1 MNVRKSI
8 YFSYKRAVGSS
19 FPLLYEDL
27 VRQDRN
33 GVAPDITNWLL
44 VQLLAHCR
52 RSVPYYAEIMKKVGD
67 DFEHDPASYLLR
79 LPLLTKGL
87 IRTHIEQLKSQH
99 LGQRKWY
106 FNTSGGSTGEPVKL
120 IQDQDYG
127 DRSNALQEFYSSWA
141 GAGIGDSI
149 VYIWGSERDI
159 LEGSLGAELKKLI
172 IKSLLRKTYLN
183 AFRMTPEKMN
193 EFIHILNTRR
203 PKLIIVYVDS
213 IFELARF
220 AEREKIAIRPQSA
233 IITSAGTLT
242 PFMREKIEGV
252 FQCKVFNRYGSRE
265 VSDIAGE
272 CAAHRGL
279 HVFPWGCYVEVVDE
293 AGNRLAAGTEGNIVV
308 TCLSN
313 YAMPLIRYQ
322 IGDRGVL
329 SADSSCPCGRG
340 GQILER
346 ILGRNDDIFETKDG
360 TQIEGGYFGLLL
372 YSRPWVWKCQVIQ
385 KDYSSI
391 LFKIKQS
398 EYDYEPEELSD
409 IIHKTRVIMGED
421 CQVDFEF
428 VDDIPTSPSG
438 KYRYI
443 LSEINTLPRVNA

>member
-1 MNVRKSI
+1 
-8 YFSYKRAVGSS
+8 
-19 FPLLYEDL
+19 
-27 VRQDRN
+27 
-33 GVAPDITNWLL
+33 
-44 VQLLAHCR
+44 
-52 RSVPYYAEIMKKVGD
+52 VPYYAEIMKQVGD
-67 DFEHDPASYLLR
+67 DFEQDPASYLLR
-79 LPLLTKGL
+79 LPILTKGL
-87 IRTHIEQLKSQH
+87 IRTHIEQLKSQD

-120 IQDQDYG
+120 IQDRDYS

-141 GAGIGDSI
+141 GAGLGDSI
-149 VYIWGSERDI
+149 MYIWGSERDI

-193 EFIHILNTRR
+193 EFINILNTRR
-203 PKLIIVYVDS
+203 PKLIIAYVDS

-220 AEREKIAIRPQSA
+220 AEREKITIRPQSA

-293 AGNRLAAGTEGNIVV
+293 AGNRLPAGTEGNIVV

-313 YAMPLIRYQ
+313 FAMPLIRYQ

-340 GQILER
+340 GQILDR

>member
-33 GVAPDITNWLL
+33 GVAPDITNRLL

-52 RSVPYYAEIMKKVGD
+52 RSVPYYAEIMKKGGD

-79 LPLLTKGL
+79 LPILTKGL
-87 IRTHIEQLKSQH
+87 IRAHIEQLKSQD

-120 IQDQDYG
+120 IQDRDYG

-141 GAGIGDSI
+141 RAGVGDSI

-193 EFIHILNTRR
+193 EFINILNTRR
-203 PKLIIVYVDS
+203 PKLIIAYVDS

-272 CAAHRGL
+272 CDAHRGL

-293 AGNRLAAGTEGNIVV
+293 AGNRLPAGTEGNIVV

-313 YAMPLIRYQ
+313 FAMPLIRYQ

-360 TQIEGGYFGLLL
+360 TQIEGGYFGFLL

-391 LFKIKQS
+391 LFRIKQS

-409 IIHKTRVIMGED
+409 IIYKTRVIMGED

-443 LSEINTLPRVNA
+443 LSEINTLPRVNV

>member
-33 GVAPDITNWLL
+33 GVAPDITNRLL

-79 LPLLTKGL
+79 LPILTKGL
-87 IRTHIEQLKSQH
+87 IRAHIEQLKSQD

-120 IQDQDYG
+120 IQDRDYG

-141 GAGIGDSI
+141 GAGVGDSI

-193 EFIHILNTRR
+193 EFINILNTRR
-203 PKLIIVYVDS
+203 PKLIIAYVDS

-272 CAAHRGL
+272 CDAHRGL

-293 AGNRLAAGTEGNIVV
+293 AGNRLPAGTEGNIVV

-313 YAMPLIRYQ
+313 FAMPLIRYQ

-360 TQIEGGYFGLLL
+360 TQIEGGYFGFLL

-391 LFKIKQS
+391 LFRIKQS

-409 IIHKTRVIMGED
+409 IIYKTRVIMGED

-443 LSEINTLPRVNA
+443 LSEINTLPRVNV

>member
-8 YFSYKRAVGSS
+8 YVSYKRAVGSS

>member
-8 YFSYKRAVGSS
+8 YFSYKHAVGSS

-27 VRQDRN
+27 VRQERI
-33 GVAPDITNWLL
+33 GVAPDTTNRLL
-44 VQLLAHCR
+44 VQLLAHCQ
-52 RSVPYYAEIMKKVGD
+52 RSVPYYADIMKQVGD
-67 DFEHDPASYLLR
+67 DFEQDPASYLLR
-79 LPLLTKGL
+79 FPILTKEL
-87 IRTHIEQLKSQH
+87 IRTHSEQLKSH
-99 LGQRKWY
+99 DLSQRKWY

-120 IQDQDYG
+120 IQDRDYG

-141 GAGIGDSI
+141 GAGVGDSI
-149 VYIWGSERDI
+149 VYLWGSERDI
-159 LEGSLGAELKKLI
+159 LEGSFGAELKKLI

-193 EFIHILNTRR
+193 EFINILNTTQ
-203 PKLIIVYVDS
+203 PKLIIAYVDS

-242 PFMREKIEGV
+242 PFMREKIEAV

-293 AGNRLAAGTEGNIVV
+293 AGNRLPAGTEGNIVV

-313 YAMPLIRYQ
+313 FAMPLIRYQ
-322 IGDRGVL
+322 IGDRGIL

-372 YSRPWVWKCQVIQ
+372 YSRPWVWKCQIIQ

-398 EYDYEPEELSD
+398 EYDYEPEELTD
-409 IIHKTRVIMGED
+409 IIHKTRVIMGKD
-421 CQVDFEF
+421 CHVDFEF

-443 LSEINTLPRVNA
+443 LSEINTFSRVNV

>member
-1 MNVRKSI
+1 
-8 YFSYKRAVGSS
+8 
-19 FPLLYEDL
+19 
-27 VRQDRN
+27 
-33 GVAPDITNWLL
+33 
-44 VQLLAHCR
+44 
-52 RSVPYYAEIMKKVGD
+52 VPYYAEIMKKVGD

-79 LPLLTKGL
+79 LPILTKGL
-87 IRTHIEQLKSQH
+87 IRTHIEQLKSQD

-120 IQDQDYG
+120 IQDRDYG

-141 GAGIGDSI
+141 GAGLGDSI
-149 VYIWGSERDI
+149 MYIWGSERDI

-193 EFIHILNTRR
+193 EFINILNTRR
-203 PKLIIVYVDS
+203 PKLIIAYVDS

-272 CAAHRGL
+272 CDAHRGL

-293 AGNRLAAGTEGNIVV
+293 AGNRLPAGTEGNIVV

-313 YAMPLIRYQ
+313 FAMPLIRYQ

-329 SADSSCPCGRG
+329 SADSSCPCGRE

-398 EYDYEPEELSD
+398 EYGYEPEELSD
-409 IIHKTRVIMGED
+409 IIYKTRVIMGED

-443 LSEINTLPRVNA
+443 LSEINTLPRVNV

>member
-279 HVFPWGCYVEVVDE
+279 HIFPWGCYVEVVDE